1 MKAIF
6 LLALAFG
13 LALPTVILACSTN
26 PISGLD
32 LIKGSQVEIDLKK
45 SEKATVVV
53 FLSAKCPCSQSH
65 EPTLAKLAGEFPE
78 FQFVAVHSNS
88 DEDQS
93 LSAFHFKESGLS
105 FPVVQDKGAKIANA
119 FGALKTPHAYVV
131 GRNGECLFNGGVDD
145 TKIADK
151 ATKHYLKQ
159 ALVDIRSGR
168 EPQEKEVRTLGCIIK
183 R

>member
-1 MKAIF
+1 MKIF
-6 LLALAFG
+6 LLALMVG
-13 LALPTVILACSTN
+13 VVLAPSVFACSTN
-26 PISGLD
+26 PISGTD
-32 LIKGSQVEIDLKK
+32 LIKGSLVEIDPKK

-53 FLSAKCPCSQSH
+53 FLSAKCPCSKSH
-65 EPTLAKLAGEFPE
+65 EPALTKLAEEFPE
-78 FQFVAVHSNS
+78 FRFVAVHSNS
-88 DEDQS
+88 DEDEN

-119 FGALKTPHAYVV
+119 FGALKTPHAYIV
-131 GRNGECLFNGGVDD
+131 GKSGECLFNGGVDD
-145 TKIADK
+145 SKMADK

-159 ALVDIRSGR
+159 ALVDIRLGR